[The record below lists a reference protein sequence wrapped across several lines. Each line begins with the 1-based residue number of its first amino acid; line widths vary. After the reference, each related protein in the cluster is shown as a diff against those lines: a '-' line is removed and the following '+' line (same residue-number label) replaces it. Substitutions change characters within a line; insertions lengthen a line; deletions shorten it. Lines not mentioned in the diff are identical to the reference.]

1 MRLSNANKQYD
12 NPINTFKVMLYLVS
26 LLTENG
32 LNENTYIITCDE
44 IHNKLSIGNIN
55 AFKGSLNYIS
65 SVSYD
70 YKLYKQSNWYS
81 VDNII
86 TSYTHSKGYFKVVFS
101 DEFISL
107 LNRTKQFY
115 QVPKGLLNSDVRY
128 YRHSIFIGNYILLH
142 QRRNKGKANEL
153 VISVKELIKN
163 CPILPLYEDLPKEQ
177 RQVYRS
183 IIKPF
188 ESNLTFASNLLGFK
202 WKYLDEPT
210 NYIEFIRTKII
221 LESR

>member
-1 MRLSNANKQYD
+1 
-12 NPINTFKVMLYLVS
+12 MLYLVS

-32 LNENTYIITCDE
+32 LNENTFIITCDE

-81 VDNII
+81 VYNII
-86 TSYTHSKGYFKVVFS
+86 TSYIHSKGYFKVVFS

-163 CPILPLYEDLPKEQ
+163 CPMLPLYEDLPKEQ
-177 RQVYRS
+177 RQVHRS

-188 ESNLTFASNLLGFK
+188 ESNLTFVCNLLGLK
-202 WKYLDEPT
+202 WEYLEKPT
-210 NYIEFIRTKII
+210 NYIEFIRTKIT

>member
-1 MRLSNANKQYD
+1 
-12 NPINTFKVMLYLVS
+12 MLYLVS

-32 LNENTYIITCDE
+32 LNENTFIITSDK
-44 IHNKLSIGNIN
+44 IHNKLSIGNVN
-55 AFKGSLNYIS
+55 VFKVSLNYIS

-81 VDNII
+81 VDTII
-86 TSYTHSKGYFKVVFS
+86 TSYTHFKGYFKLGFS

-142 QRRNKGKANEL
+142 QRRNKGKSNEL
-153 VISVKELIKN
+153 VISVKELVKN
-163 CPILPLYEDLPKEQ
+163 CPLLSIYEKLPKEQ
-177 RQVYRS
+177 RQVHRS

-188 ESNLTFASNLLGFK
+188 ESNITFASNLLGLK
-202 WKYLDEPT
+202 
-210 NYIEFIRTKII
+210 
-221 LESR
+221 

>member
-1 MRLSNANKQYD
+1 
-12 NPINTFKVMLYLVS
+12 MLYLVS

-81 VDNII
+81 IDTII
-86 TSYTHSKGYFKVVFS
+86 SSYTHSKGYFKVVFS

-107 LNRTKQFY
+107 LNRTRQFY

-128 YRHSIFIGNYILLH
+128 YRHSIFLGNYILLH

-163 CPILPLYEDLPKEQ
+163 CPMLPLYEDLPKEQ
-177 RQVYRS
+177 RQVHRS

-188 ESNLTFASNLLGFK
+188 ESNLIFVSNLLGLK
-202 WKYLDEPT
+202 WKYLNEPT
-210 NYIEFIRTKII
+210 NYIEFIKTKII

>member
-1 MRLSNANKQYD
+1 
-12 NPINTFKVMLYLVS
+12 MLYLVS

-32 LNENTYIITCDE
+32 LNENTHIITCNE

-107 LNRTKQFY
+107 LNRAKQFY
-115 QVPKGLLNSDVRY
+115 QVPKGLLNGDVRY
-128 YRHSIFIGNYILLH
+128 YRHSIFLGNYILLH

-153 VISVKELIKN
+153 VISVKEFIKN
-163 CPILPLYEDLPKEQ
+163 CPLLPIYDELISK
-177 RQVYRS
+177 QVHRA
-183 IIKPF
+183 IIQPF
-188 ESNLTFASNLLGFK
+188 ETNLTFACMLLGMSWNYIEEK
-202 WKYLDEPT
+202 PT
-210 NYIEFIRTKII
+210 NYIEFRRTKIC
-221 LESR
+221 LCRSD